1 LKKLTSGARP
11 ANLRAAQQPVRGGD
25 MKPIGT
31 KQELRIRAAEALR
44 ELLGEVSGTKVREI
58 SHPSADE
65 GSADGFTASVDVY
78 GHQHTLACE
87 IAADDQPA
95 HLRALLEGMRS
106 SIAST
111 HTSATPVIIASHI
124 SDEARTLCAENHAGF
139 LDLEGNARIALGE
152 VFILKRTLPNAV
164 RRNVTSEAITKSSR
178 NTAA

>member
-1 LKKLTSGARP
+1 M
-11 ANLRAAQQPVRGGD
+11 ANMRAVQQAAEEGDD
-25 MKPIGT
+25 MKPIST

-44 ELLGEVSGTKVREI
+44 EVLGEVSGTKVRNI
-58 SHPSADE
+58 SHPSPDE
-65 GSADGFTASVDVY
+65 GSAGAFTASVDVY
-78 GHQHTLACE
+78 GQQHTLTCE
-87 IAADDQPA
+87 FAADDQPA

-124 SDEARTLCAENHAGF
+124 SDEARTVCAENHAGF

-152 VFILKRTLPNAV
+152 VFILKRTLPNSV
-164 RRNVTSEAITKSSR
+164 RRNAAPEAITKSSR

>member
-1 LKKLTSGARP
+1 
-11 ANLRAAQQPVRGGD
+11 
-25 MKPIGT
+25 MKPIST

-44 ELLGEVSGTKVREI
+44 EVLGEVSGTKVREI
-58 SHPSADE
+58 SHPSADA
-65 GSADGFTASVDVY
+65 GSAGAFTASVDVY
-78 GHQHTLACE
+78 GHQHMLACE

-95 HLRALLEGMRS
+95 NLRALLAGMRS

-124 SDEARTLCAENHAGF
+124 SDEARTVCTENHAGF

-164 RRNVTSEAITKSSR
+164 RRNVVPEAAGPSKR
-178 NTAA
+178 NSAA